1 MIQGI
6 TDINSYL
13 NNVKMQTIWNLNQ
26 QDPEKARIAKEQKQ
40 KEIAK
45 KISDIRSKL
54 KFGKKLSD
62 EELRLLREHA
72 PDLYK
77 KAEAVQQERKN
88 FKEQLKNCKTKEDV
102 QRLFSQKMQFAMSME
117 KTDQEM
123 TEYLAAAFQEEHK
136 SFMDCDD
143 YKKLKWQIEQTTEQK
158 TEQKRNKNGNEVYQ
172 EIFSTI
178 EKWIDMPEMEPE
190 IDIETD
196 IKTEIKTDATT
207 FNNYQA
213 DSKEKK
219 STFTKKI

>member
-40 KEIAK
+40 KEISK
-45 KISDIRSKL
+45 RISDIRSKL
-54 KFGKKLSD
+54 KAGKKLSD
-62 EELRLLREHA
+62 KELRLLREHA

-102 QRLFSQKMQFAMSME
+102 QKLFSQKMQFAMSME

-136 SFMDCDD
+136 SFMDSDD
-143 YKKLKWQIEQTTEQK
+143 YKKLNWQIEQITAQQAEQK
-158 TEQKRNKNGNEVYQ
+158 QTTSKNENEVYQ
-172 EIFSTI
+172 EVFRTM
-178 EKWIDMPEMEPE
+178 EKWLNLS
-190 IDIETD
+190 ETD
-196 IKTEIKTDATT
+196 IKTDIPIS
-207 FNNYQA
+207 NSYPA

-219 STFTKKI
+219 STFTKKV